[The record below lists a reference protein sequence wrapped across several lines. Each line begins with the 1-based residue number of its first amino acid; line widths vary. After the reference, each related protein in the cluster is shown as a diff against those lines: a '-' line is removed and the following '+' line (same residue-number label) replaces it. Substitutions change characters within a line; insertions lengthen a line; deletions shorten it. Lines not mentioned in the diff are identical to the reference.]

1 MLKYI
6 KHAPR
11 ASTMHQN
18 QFYRSGW
25 YNYPTNIKT
34 SNNSVFEAV
43 RKEVS

>member
-6 KHAPR
+6 KHTLR

-18 QFYRSGW
+18 QFLQVRW
-25 YNYPTNIKT
+25 YNYPIKIKA